1 MTLRSENQG
10 RILVE
15 IVGEVAK
22 NVGEVQPLKRAKVND
37 VTYAS
42 SVRICISVFMN
53 YDCTTHPILPF
64 ITITT
69 KFLSKHCIKRILDTE
84 MNGYHCFN
92 FTEKLSY
99 GV

>member
-37 VTYAS
+37 VTYAC
-42 SVRICISVFMN
+42 SVHMYQCIN
-53 YDCTTHPILPF
+53 EL
-64 ITITT
+64 
-69 KFLSKHCIKRILDTE
+69 
-84 MNGYHCFN
+84 
-92 FTEKLSY
+92 
-99 GV
+99 